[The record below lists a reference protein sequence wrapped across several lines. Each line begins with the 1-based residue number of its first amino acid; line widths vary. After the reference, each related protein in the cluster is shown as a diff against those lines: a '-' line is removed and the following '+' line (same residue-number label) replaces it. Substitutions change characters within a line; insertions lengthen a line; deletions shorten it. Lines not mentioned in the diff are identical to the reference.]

1 MPDPNPQEFPALNE
15 EEVDPNPFKQFEKWF
30 RQAEAAVPI
39 LPNAMTLATAT
50 KEGVPSTR
58 VVLLKDFD
66 EQGFVFYTNYQSQ
79 KGAELDE
86 NPIAALSF
94 YWPQPARQVRITGTA
109 TRTSRSESEA
119 YFHTRPLDSQL
130 GAWASNQ
137 SEVISS
143 RDVLERRMEDLLKE
157 YEGKVIPLPPYWG
170 GYRVAP
176 FLFEFWQNRASRL
189 HDRLRYK
196 LVERLAGAVAVGPIL
211 QGLAHPANDLSR
223 GCNAEDIRDGVAITA
238 VQAQAL

>member
-1 MPDPNPQEFPALNE
+1 MPDPNHHEFPALNE

-66 EQGFVFYTNYQSQ
+66 ERGFVFYTNYQSQ

-157 YEGKVIPLPPYWG
+157 YEGKLIPLPPYWG

-196 LVERLAGAVAVGPIL
+196 LGNAGEWVTERLAP
-211 QGLAHPANDLSR
+211 
-223 GCNAEDIRDGVAITA
+223 
-238 VQAQAL
+238 